1 MESGFEAVWSRV
13 TGGSVQDNAD
23 ATLDNWIREEAR
35 GIRVYETLLRSRL
48 PDPVR
53 KTFRQILNIK
63 HRQLKQLQVMVFLR
77 TGDTIAVLNDDESA
91 PASLPHGLRERYRSE
106 VEQAAR
112 YRLFQ
117 TKQPDLTAL
126 STQLAEEDERIA
138 QRLRILMT
146 GLF

>member
-1 MESGFEAVWSRV
+1 MGESGCGKSVTARAVMDLIRTPGKV

-63 HRQLKQLQVMVFLR
+63 HRQLKQ
-77 TGDTIAVLNDDESA
+77 
-91 PASLPHGLRERYRSE
+91 P
-106 VEQAAR
+106 
-112 YRLFQ
+112 
-117 TKQPDLTAL
+117 KTANK
-126 STQLAEEDERIA
+126 
-138 QRLRILMT
+138 
-146 GLF
+146 